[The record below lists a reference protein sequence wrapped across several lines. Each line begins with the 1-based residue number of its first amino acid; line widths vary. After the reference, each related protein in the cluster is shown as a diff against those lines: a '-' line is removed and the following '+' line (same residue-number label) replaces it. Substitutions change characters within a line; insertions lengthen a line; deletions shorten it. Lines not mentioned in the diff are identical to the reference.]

1 MRKIFVGEI
10 EDNTTIETVFLA
22 ASKSVRETKNGD
34 PYLCVT
40 CQDKTG
46 SIEARVWDNA
56 LALDARFDADD
67 FIAVRGRVSSF
78 RDELQL
84 TLSDIEKVDEEGIDL
99 KDFLPHSRWSAE
111 ALFRALNDLI
121 DQEVRSSEVRRF
133 LKALFDD
140 PVFRKAYQKA
150 PAAVTNHHNYLAG
163 LLEHSLSMARLAL
176 SMGRHY
182 EAYYPGMVDTDLVI
196 AGCVI
201 HDMGKVEEL
210 SFGRSFDYS
219 TVGRLVGHIPIG
231 SERVSTVAR
240 SMDPPLDPN
249 LEMQLKHLVLSHH
262 GRQEYGAPVIPRTAE
277 ATLLHFL
284 DMIDSRMNMCWNA
297 VESRLDAPEPAEGWT
312 DYRRVLNGSLY
323 IGGEAARG
331 WKAASLPPSME
342 EGPGGAPSRGDA
354 EPAQPSVQQSAKED
368 SAPREGKKS
377 PPNPNLSLFGE

>member
-1 MRKIFVGEI
+1 MRKIFI
-10 EDNTTIETVFLA
+10 ADLKDNTTVESIFLV

-34 PYLCVT
+34 PYLCIT

-46 SIEARVWDNA
+46 TIEARVWDNA
-56 LALDARFDADD
+56 LALEARFQVDD
-67 FIAVRGRVSSF
+67 FIAARGRVSSF

-84 TLSDIEKVDEEGIDL
+84 TLSDLDRIDEEGIDL
-99 KDFLPHSRWSAE
+99 KDFLPHSRWSAD
-111 ALFRALNDLI
+111 ALFRSLETLI
-121 DQEVRSSEVRRF
+121 EEEVSSAEVRRF
-133 LKALFDD
+133 LKALFAD
-140 PVFRKAYQKA
+140 PAFQKAYQRA

-163 LLEHSLSMARLAL
+163 LLEHSLSMARLAIAL
-176 SMGRHY
+176 GRHY
-182 EAYYPGMVDTDLVI
+182 QTYYPAMVDTDLLI

-231 SERVSTVAR
+231 SERVSEVAR

-297 VESRLDAPEPAEGWT
+297 TEEHLSAPNPREGWT
-312 DYRRVLNGSLY
+312 DYLRVLSGSLY
-323 IGGEAARG
+323 IGGDAASG
-331 WKAASLPPSME
+331 WKGTDELANESG
-342 EGPGGAPSRGDA
+342 GPGVAPGPFV
-354 EPAQPSVQQSAKED
+354 PASSKKERKPSLEEDKEARSD
-368 SAPREGKKS
+368 
-377 PPNPNLSLFGE
+377 PNPNLSLFGE